1 MSIMHPFTKE
11 AKHETPPFTC
21 TSFSEQ
27 SKTVAYVV
35 NVIRIGPL
43 NEGHEPWGNGI
54 HAMQVTLTKHYM
66 SYITKQSQIRQQ

>member
-35 NVIRIGPL
+35 NVVRIGPL
-43 NEGHEPWGNGI
+43 NEGHEVMTY
-54 HAMQVTLTKHYM
+54 MQVTSTKHYM
-66 SYITKQSQIRQQ
+66 SYITRQSQIKQQ